1 MHEPGKYKVHDAGLQ
16 AWLRYQK
23 IQPLYWE
30 RDEHG
35 VPLLVYEKTSMLME
49 MVRMYWERNGKYLP
63 KDPPETWYDTF
74 ASIGRKPSQRETL

>member
-16 AWLRYQK
+16 GWLKSQNM
-23 IQPLYWE
+23 QPLYWE

-35 VPLLVYEKTSMLME
+35 VMLIVYEKTPVLME
-49 MVRMYWERNGKYLP
+49 LVRMYWEKNAKFLP
-63 KDPPETWYDTF
+63 KDPPKTWYDTL

>member
-30 RDEHG
+30 RD
-35 VPLLVYEKTSMLME
+35 
-49 MVRMYWERNGKYLP
+49 GKYLP
-63 KDPPETWYDTF
+63 KDPPETWYDTL